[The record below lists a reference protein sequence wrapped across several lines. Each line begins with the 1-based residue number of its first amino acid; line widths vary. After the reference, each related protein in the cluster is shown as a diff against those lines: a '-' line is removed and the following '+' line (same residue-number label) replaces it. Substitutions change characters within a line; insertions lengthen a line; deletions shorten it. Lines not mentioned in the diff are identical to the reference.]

1 MPVNNSTAQAVLCS
15 WVDVYGVNINSV
27 LTELGTRAW
36 RGPDSSG
43 FFGTAWTALEGFL
56 FLVFFFFFL
65 EL

>member
-1 MPVNNSTAQAVLCS
+1 MTVNNSTAQAVLCS

-27 LTELGTRAW
+27 LTKVGTGAG

-43 FFGTAWTALEGFL
+43 FFGTEWTALEGFL
-56 FLVFFFFFL
+56 FLVCFFFL